1 VNIDTLLSC
10 TDGRWTAAPPAT
22 AQALAALAAGSG
34 LPLPADYLATLAR
47 SNGGDGFLDVQPCY
61 LRLWPA
67 EEVLAN
73 NQDYA
78 IGEHLPGFFAFGDAG
93 GEGIFPFYT
102 RSPGPWKVYS
112 IPYVPMELRKAWLV
126 AEDFAGLL
134 EHVVPDD
141 ET

>member
-1 VNIDTLLSC
+1 MIIDTLLSC
-10 TDGRWTAAPPAT
+10 TDNRWTSAPPAT
-22 AQALAALAAGSG
+22 TQALTALAEGSG
-34 LPLPADYLATLAR
+34 LTLPADYLAFLER

-78 IGEHLPGFFAFGDAG
+78 VGEHLPGFFAFGDAG
-93 GEGIFPFYT
+93 GEEFFAFDL
-102 RSPGPWKVYS
+102 RSPGTCQVYA
-112 IPYVPMELRKAWLV
+112 IPYVPIELRKAWLV

-134 EHVVPDD
+134 GHVVPDED
-141 ET
+141 A